1 MVLEQV
7 STHYSRQTT
16 DLASSKTRMRSSR
29 TRMRKLLSRYRMPAT
44 MIMATTVRLLRGE
57 EKTRMKPTT
66 MMKRKIVS

>member
-16 DLASSKTRMRSSR
+16 DLASNSNRMRRPR
-29 TRMRKLLSRYRMPAT
+29 TIMRKPMLRYRMPAT

-57 EKTRMKPTT
+57 EKTRMKSIT
-66 MMKRKIVS
+66 MMMRKRVS